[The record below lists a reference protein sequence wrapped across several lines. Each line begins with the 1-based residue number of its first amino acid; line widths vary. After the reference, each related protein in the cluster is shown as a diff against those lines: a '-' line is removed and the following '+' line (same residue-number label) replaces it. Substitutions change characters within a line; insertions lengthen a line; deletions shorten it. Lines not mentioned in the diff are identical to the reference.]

1 MVFQVQPDL
10 RIKSAPVLLSVSLCL
25 AAACFHPTHSRTRT
39 FPTCMHT
46 YTALF
51 GWGLSVLTVPR
62 GCSGTPWGYFTRH
75 SQSSCPQHKL
85 RSESRQIFVRGK
97 AQAVVLVTRDRK
109 HHEAASP
116 LTSKQHRQVFSSH
129 SPPTTPETVISY
141 NHFLSPLSATHPLQ
155 GTYRILLDELLVTGI
170 ADALRVNARWE
181 GQLIC

>member
-1 MVFQVQPDL
+1 M
-10 RIKSAPVLLSVSLCL
+10 LSPHTLEDEN
-25 AAACFHPTHSRTRT
+25 
-39 FPTCMHT
+39 FPTCTHT

-116 LTSKQHRQVFSSH
+116 LTSKQHRQVSSLH
-129 SPPTTPETVISY
+129 IPPQQLQKPS
-141 NHFLSPLSATHPLQ
+141 SATTIFCHLSLQ
-155 GTYRILLDELLVTGI
+155 PVPYKG
-170 ADALRVNARWE
+170 
-181 GQLIC
+181 LIEYCWMSCL